1 MMCPDNVILSRT
13 CTVSPEQYD
22 AFDSRWN
29 LIGYLR
35 IRHGLFTVEA
45 PDVGGTVV
53 YEAMTSSN
61 TGYFNDEERSTFL
74 DRAKVAL
81 SDFYNGGLVQ
91 YRGVGC
97 VEY

>member
-1 MMCPDNVILSRT
+1 MCPDNVILSRT

-61 TGYFNDEERSTFL
+61 TGYFNDEERSTFWTERKWL
-74 DRAKVAL
+74 CLTFIMGD
-81 SDFYNGGLVQ
+81 
-91 YRGVGC
+91 
-97 VEY
+97 

>member
-1 MMCPDNVILSRT
+1 MMCSDNVILNRT
-13 CTVSPEQYD
+13 CAAFPEQYD

-45 PDVGGTVV
+45 PDVGGTIV
-53 YEAMTSSN
+53 YEAVTSSGS
-61 TGYFNDEERSTFL
+61 GYFNDDERSMFL

-81 SDFYNGGLVQ
+81 SDFYNNV
-91 YRGVGC
+91 
-97 VEY
+97 

>member
-1 MMCPDNVILSRT
+1 MLCPDNVILTRT
-13 CTVSPEQYD
+13 CTAFPEQYD
-22 AFDSRWN
+22 AFDSGWN

-53 YEAMTSSN
+53 YETMTSS
-61 TGYFNDEERSTFL
+61 GAGCFNDEERSTFL

-81 SDFYNGGLVQ
+81 SDFYNGLSPI
-91 YRGVGC
+91 
-97 VEY
+97 

>member
-1 MMCPDNVILSRT
+1 MCPDNVILSRT

-61 TGYFNDEERSTFL
+61 TGFL

-81 SDFYNGGLVQ
+81 SDFYNGGISPV
-91 YRGVGC
+91 
-97 VEY
+97 

>member
-1 MMCPDNVILSRT
+1 MLCPDNVILTRT
-13 CTVSPEQYD
+13 CAAFPEQYD

-53 YEAMTSSN
+53 YEAMTSGDS
-61 TGYFNDEERSTFL
+61 GCFNDDERSAFL

-81 SDFYNGGLVQ
+81 SDFYNGM
-91 YRGVGC
+91 RSI
-97 VEY
+97 